1 MVDKCC
7 LPGSVQQKELLNL
20 KKDFEVLNDVNR
32 LRILCL
38 VKAHN
43 EICVCDIQESLDL
56 PQNLVSYHL
65 GKLKD
70 AGFVESSKQG
80 AKVMYRQGVKKAKEF
95 EKTIVNLLNKRP

>member
-7 LPGSVQQKELLNL
+7 HKGTKQLKELLNL

-38 VKAHN
+38 VKEQE
-43 EICVCDIQESLDL
+43 EICVCDIFASLGL

-65 GKLKD
+65 GKLKEAD
-70 AGFVESSKQG
+70 FLLSVKQG
-80 AKVMYRQGVKKAKEF
+80 SRVLYSPNKKKIKEF
-95 EKTIVNLLNKRP
+95 EMFINNLLNK